1 MGEWKTE
8 ILDKLCNHIQSGGTP
23 KSDNEE
29 YYIGE
34 IPFVAIEDITSSNK
48 YLLKTKKHISEEG
61 LKNSAAWLVPK
72 DSLMYSIYA
81 TLGST
86 LISKIDAATN
96 QAILNLIVNT
106 EKIDVEYLYYFL
118 TSLKNQI
125 HKYSAQTTQSNLNA
139 AIVKAF
145 EIKYPEDK
153 PEQIRI
159 AEILSTADET
169 IAHTEALLAKYQ
181 RIKTGLMQD
190 LLTKGID
197 ENGNIRSKATHK
209 FVVKNGV
216 EVPEEWE
223 VDTLGGLKPYI
234 TSGSRN
240 WAEYYSIEGSAFIR
254 IGNLTRE
261 HINLRLDDVQR
272 VDVKNSSEGKRTK
285 LVKDDI
291 IISITADLGIIGVI
305 PEKFEEAYI
314 NQHIALVRFY
324 DENINPRFIGL
335 FLASYSG
342 VQQFDLLNDS
352 GAKAGLSLRTI
363 QNLKVV
369 LPDYPE
375 QCLIVSKIDSID
387 NHIQNEKLNLKKLQS
402 LKTGLM
408 QDLLSG
414 KVSLPAQMIKEA
426 GVSMDNKN

>member
-8 ILDKLCNHIQSGGTP
+8 ILDKLCVHIQSGGTP

-34 IPFVAIEDITSSNK
+34 IPFVTIEDITSSNK

-72 DSLMYSIYA
+72 HSLMYSIYA

-86 LISKIDAATN
+86 LISKIEAATN

-106 EKIDVEYLYYFL
+106 KKIDVEYLYYFL
-118 TSLKNQI
+118 TFFKNQI
-125 HKYSAQTTQSNLNA
+125 YKYSAQTTQSNLNA

-145 EIKYPEDK
+145 EINFPEDK
-153 PEQIRI
+153 PEQTRI
-159 AEILSTADET
+159 AEILSTADEA
-169 IAHTEALLAKYQ
+169 IAHTEALIAKYQ

-209 FVVKNGV
+209 FVVKNGI

-223 VDTLGGLKPYI
+223 VDTLGTLIKAVDAHPSHR
-234 TSGSRN
+234 TPP
-240 WAEYYSIEGSAFIR
+240 SIENGAPYLGISDIDDEGNVDLKKCRKVSYSVLAEHNNRYQLRDGDIIFGKIGTIGEPKRLKAWSSVTISANVILIQPYDTSDFIFWVL
-254 IGNLTRE
+254 NSE
-261 HINLRLDDVQR
+261 YINNQ
-272 VDVKNSSEGKRTK
+272 VKNTIHSTSQPAFGMEKVRALTI
-285 LVKDDI
+285 L
-291 IISITADLGIIGVI
+291 I
-305 PEKFEEAYI
+305 PPQKERE
-314 NQHIALVRFY
+314 
-324 DENINPRFIGL
+324 
-335 FLASYSG
+335 
-342 VQQFDLLNDS
+342 
-352 GAKAGLSLRTI
+352 TI
-363 QNLKVV
+363 QVILN
-369 LPDYPE
+369 
-375 QCLIVSKIDSID
+375 
-387 NHIQNEKLNLKKLQS
+387 QNESNILSTKRHLSKLRS

-414 KVSLPAQMIKEA
+414 KVRVDSEELIVNSEELK
-426 GVSMDNKN
+426 VKIICK

>member
-8 ILDKLCNHIQSGGTP
+8 ILDKLCFHIQSGGTP

-29 YYIGE
+29 YYNGE
-34 IPFVAIEDITSSNK
+34 IPFVAIEDITTSNK

-106 EKIDVEYLYYFL
+106 EKIDIEYLYYFL
-118 TSLKNQI
+118 ISLKNQI
-125 HKYSAQTTQSNLNA
+125 YKYSAQTTQSNLNA

-153 PEQIRI
+153 PEQIHI
-159 AEILSTADET
+159 AEILSTADEA
-169 IAHTEALLAKYQ
+169 IAHTEALIAKYQ

-197 ENGNIRSKATHK
+197 ENGNIRSKETHK

-223 VDTLGGLKPYI
+223 VKQIEEVAILKSGGTPSRQNLSFWNGDTPWVKTGEINYEIICKTEEYI
-234 TSGSRN
+234 TEKGLTNSSAVLFPKNTILMALYGQGKTRGRVGILGIDASTNQACIGFLNLNGITRDFLYITLTNEYENLRELSNDGAQKNLSGS
-240 WAEYYSIEGSAFIR
+240 
-254 IGNLTRE
+254 
-261 HINLRLDDVQR
+261 
-272 VDVKNSSEGKRTK
+272 
-285 LVKDDI
+285 
-291 IISITADLGIIGVI
+291 
-305 PEKFEEAYI
+305 
-314 NQHIALVRFY
+314 
-324 DENINPRFIGL
+324 
-335 FLASYSG
+335 
-342 VQQFDLLNDS
+342 LLN
-352 GAKAGLSLRTI
+352 KYKI
-363 QNLKVV
+363 KV
-369 LPDYPE
+369 PSDIDE
-375 QCLIVSKIDSID
+375 QKRIDSVFLEID
-387 NHIQNEKLNLKKLQS
+387 NLINEQKNNLAKLQS

-414 KVSLPAQMIKEA
+414 KVRVNMN
-426 GVSMDNKN
+426 NKN